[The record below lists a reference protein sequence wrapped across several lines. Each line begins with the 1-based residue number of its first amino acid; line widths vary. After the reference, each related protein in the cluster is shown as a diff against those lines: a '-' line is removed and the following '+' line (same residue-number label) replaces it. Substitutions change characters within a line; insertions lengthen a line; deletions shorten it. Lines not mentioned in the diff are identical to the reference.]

1 MDDGAIHSIETLVA
15 TMGQAFHTQPKLID
29 LPSPLLSAMAA
40 ASTLMARVLRRDAWL
55 TPSKVKELKE
65 RHWICDSSETQAKL
79 QWQPQIKLDQGI
91 QSTAQWYLK
100 EGWLKT

>member
-1 MDDGAIHSIETLVA
+1 M
-15 TMGQAFHTQPKLID
+15 
-29 LPSPLLSAMAA
+29 AM

-79 QWQPQIKLDQGI
+79 QWHPKIKLDQGI
-91 QSTAQWYLK
+91 QCTAQWYIK
-100 EGWLKT
+100 EGWLKA